1 MHSLYHV
8 YPSWWKERE
17 RDRERGRER
26 GRERERGA
34 KEQRGREAPKNP
46 DLDKNPDSSVQDMY
60 PVEKVFVIVN
70 FEVKSKKVIRSALFS
85 TELIK
90 QGWTPNETASH
101 VTYGIEPV

>member
-1 MHSLYHV
+1 MCIPV
-8 YPSWWKERE
+8 GGKRERE
-17 RDRERGRER
+17 RQRERQ
-26 GRERERGA
+26 RERERGKGA
-34 KEQRGREAPKNP
+34 ERQRGREAPKNP